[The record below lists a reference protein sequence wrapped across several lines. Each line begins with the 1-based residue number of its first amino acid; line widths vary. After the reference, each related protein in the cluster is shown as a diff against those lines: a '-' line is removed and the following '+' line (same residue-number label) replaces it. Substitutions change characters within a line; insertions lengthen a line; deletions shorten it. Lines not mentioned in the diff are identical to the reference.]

1 MSTATLTFSRPPSL
15 SNTELL
21 AAELVEKAAQTATC
35 AWGAMMP
42 ATLVSERIMVAALEI
57 HRR

>member
-1 MSTATLTFSRPPSL
+1 M